1 MVRRRR
7 IAWSHAAR
15 AFASAAMVLASGESV
30 GGTGVLRALLG
41 VVIAVLLAGAA
52 QAASR
57 LETIEFSSKLVPSP
71 VKVAVLLPDGY
82 QPGQKLP
89 LLLMLHGG
97 GGDEGFLTQMRPVV
111 DAAWAAGEFPPAV
124 VVTPNV
130 QRSLYMD
137 YQDGSQ
143 KWETFLVTEMI
154 PELRRRYGLSAER
167 SKTVVTGIS
176 MGGLGSLR
184 LGFDHPE
191 VFGGL
196 ASMEAG
202 IEPALAFE
210 DVKLRNRFQR
220 NDAFFRSIFGDPVD
234 RDLWKRS
241 NPANMVIANREKI
254 LASKLAIYIEVGDLD
269 MFHLDEG
276 VEFLH
281 RVMWDHRIP
290 HEYRLVRNADH
301 TGKTIPPRVRDALR
315 FLDREVLRPP
325 PPDDTLGPAKARIA
339 RMRQAMGVPDGEV
352 RPPLPATSPAK

>member
-1 MVRRRR
+1 MLK
-7 IAWSHAAR
+7 S
-15 AFASAAMVLASGESV
+15 
-30 GGTGVLRALLG
+30 LLG
-41 VVIAVLLAGAA
+41 VVLALAMAGFGH
-52 QAASR
+52 AASR
-57 LETIEFSSKLVPSP
+57 LETIELTSKLVPSP

-82 QPGQKLP
+82 RPGQKLP

-97 GGDEGFLTQMRPVV
+97 GGDEGFLTQMRPTVE
-111 DAAWAAGEFPPAV
+111 AAWAAGEFPAAV

-137 YQDGSQ
+137 YKDGSQ

-167 SKTVVTGIS
+167 SATVLTGIS

-196 ASMEAG
+196 AALEAG
-202 IEPALAFE
+202 IEPALSFD
-210 DVKLRNRFQR
+210 DVKMRNRFQR
-220 NDAFFRSIFGDPVD
+220 NDAFFKSIFGDPVD
-234 RDLWKRS
+234 RDLWNRS
-241 NPANMVIANREKI
+241 NPANMVVANREKI
-254 LASKLAIYIEVGDLD
+254 LSNKLAIYIEVGDLD

-281 RVMWDHRIP
+281 RVMWDHGVP
-290 HEYRLVRNADH
+290 HEYRLVRGADH
-301 TGKTIPPRVRDALR
+301 LGRTIPPRLRDALK

-325 PPDDTLGPAKARIA
+325 PPDTGFAPQKAMIERL
-339 RMRQAMGVPDGEV
+339 RRSMGVPDGEP
-352 RPPLPATSPAK
+352 RPPLPATGAPR